1 MTFRS
6 CGWKGFCEDCL
17 LAVSAASTVLVP
29 RQGGR
34 ICPPVL
40 LEQEELARDGG

>member
-1 MTFRS
+1 MMLHS

-17 LAVSAASTVLVP
+17 LAVSAASTVLAP

-40 LEQEELARDGG
+40 LEQGGLAQDGG